1 MFACFTVGFLII
13 LHRNKPT
20 SPSQAVRAAVVA
32 QLASRPDLYSGF
44 VVGGGATAEEDYRAY
59 VNRMAR
65 PTEWGDHVTLQAA
78 ADALR
83 SRIVVISTYAPNP
96 IINVEPSEGLGG
108 GGDGKHA
115 RTLFV
120 SFWAEVH
127 FNSVLPAGVG
137 GDAGRPAGGRPAS
150 TPERIRRWF
159 AANF

>member
-1 MFACFTVGFLII
+1 MII
-13 LHRNKPT
+13 LHRKQTNP
-20 SPSQAVRAAVVA
+20 PSQAVRAAVVA

-44 VVGGGATAEEDYRAY
+44 VVGGGATAEEEDYRAY

-108 GGDGKHA
+108 GGGDGKPHA

-127 FNSVLPAGVG
+127 FNSVLPAGG
-137 GDAGRPAGGRPAS
+137 GGGAGRPAGGRPVS

-159 AANF
+159 GANF

>member
-1 MFACFTVGFLII
+1 MFCVGFLKIYI
-13 LHRNKPT
+13 KNQPPPFPT
-20 SPSQAVRAAVVA
+20 PPPVPQAVRAAVVA
-32 QLASRPDLYSGF
+32 QLAARPDLYSGF

-59 VNRMAR
+59 VHRMAR

-96 IINVEPSEGLGG
+96 IINVEPSEEGG

-137 GDAGRPAGGRPAS
+137 GPESLPCGLL
-150 TPERIRRWF
+150 TPPVPWIP
-159 AANF
+159 